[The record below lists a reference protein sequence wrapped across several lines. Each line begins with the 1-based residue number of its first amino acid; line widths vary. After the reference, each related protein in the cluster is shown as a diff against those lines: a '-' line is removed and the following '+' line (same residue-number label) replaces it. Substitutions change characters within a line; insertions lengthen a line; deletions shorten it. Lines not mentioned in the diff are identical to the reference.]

1 MRTTGKIAIHIGWLT
16 IILLIH
22 LFTFSFSPLC
32 AQNIQKGD
40 YGYLYCHMSDRGQWT
55 AFALSRD
62 GYHYEDVLGGGP
74 VMDVKEHAR
83 IEGGQ
88 RDAYITRSWDGNG
101 FVMVTTDMNNGMTKA
116 MGKQS
121 EWDNYGIDLLKSDDL
136 IHWTSLSF
144 DYRKG
149 DAIFCDPQ
157 SPSPYRDWRTINR
170 VWAPQ
175 IFWDPHYEWPDGDK
189 GGYMIYYS
197 MWNRSEEAYD
207 RMYYSYADKTFT
219 KLTKPRILFDWGY
232 ATIDADINYL
242 ESDGLY
248 HMLIKKEGGKPGIYT
263 ATSEHLTYGW
273 GEPVEDDYVS
283 FEGKKKCEGSSAFQL
298 IGDDTWRVAYIEYSS
313 KPRHYRICKADK
325 YLRNFSDPV
334 DIEGVTGPQHGS
346 FMRLT
351 KAEYKR
357 LQKWGSAPV
366 IHRLEA
372 EVIDGAVLHTNRFLE
387 GYNPEVRTMNQ
398 YFTTRLK
405 YAFMPSPDSEEARI
419 YKGGY
424 QGVGLGYHHLN
435 NQIGNPVSAYLFQ
448 GATIKTLSSK
458 LALNYEWDFG
468 VAYGWHSYNE
478 SDRVSNH
485 VIGSKM
491 TAYMDFGV
499 YLRWILSR
507 QFDLNIGLTASH
519 FSNGNTSMPN
529 AGLNVASAKV
539 SLAYYLNRPEQQPA
553 DGPLPVFQKHWSTDV
568 VVFGGWKRRGAETAL
583 GSYTLSDTY
592 GVVGVN
598 INPMYNLNHWL
609 NVGASLDL
617 YYDHSANLKVEDST
631 VPPDDGETEKESAS
645 EGETGDAVSTSSE
658 SRVSAPSWYRQV
670 TAGLSVRAEYVMPY
684 FTINFGIGHNLI
696 NAGSAHFR
704 GFYEILALK
713 AALTPKVFLH
723 IGYSLYSFQYPNNLM
738 LGIGYRFGGRRK

>member
-1 MRTTGKIAIHIGWLT
+1 MASL
-16 IILLIH
+16 
-22 LFTFSFSPLC
+22 
-32 AQNIQKGD
+32 
-40 YGYLYCHMSDRGQWT
+40 
-55 AFALSRD
+55 
-62 GYHYEDVLGGGP
+62 V
-74 VMDVKEHAR
+74 
-83 IEGGQ
+83 
-88 RDAYITRSWDGNG
+88 RS
-101 FVMVTTDMNNGMTKA
+101 
-116 MGKQS
+116 
-121 EWDNYGIDLLKSDDL
+121 
-136 IHWTSLSF
+136 
-144 DYRKG
+144 
-149 DAIFCDPQ
+149 
-157 SPSPYRDWRTINR
+157 
-170 VWAPQ
+170 
-175 IFWDPHYEWPDGDK
+175 
-189 GGYMIYYS
+189 
-197 MWNRSEEAYD
+197 
-207 RMYYSYADKTFT
+207 
-219 KLTKPRILFDWGY
+219 
-232 ATIDADINYL
+232 
-242 ESDGLY
+242 
-248 HMLIKKEGGKPGIYT
+248 
-263 ATSEHLTYGW
+263 
-273 GEPVEDDYVS
+273 
-283 FEGKKKCEGSSAFQL
+283 
-298 IGDDTWRVAYIEYSS
+298 
-313 KPRHYRICKADK
+313 
-325 YLRNFSDPV
+325 
-334 DIEGVTGPQHGS
+334 
-346 FMRLT
+346 
-351 KAEYKR
+351 
-357 LQKWGSAPV
+357 
-366 IHRLEA
+366 
-372 EVIDGAVLHTNRFLE
+372 
-387 GYNPEVRTMNQ
+387 
-398 YFTTRLK
+398 
-405 YAFMPSPDSEEARI
+405 FMPSPDSEEARI

-499 YLRWILSR
+499 YLRWMLSR

>member
-1 MRTTGKIAIHIGWLT
+1 MRRYVLSV
-16 IILLIH
+16 ILLIAVAA
-22 LFTFSFSPLC
+22 T
-32 AQNIQKGD
+32 AQNMQKGD
-40 YGYLYCHMSDRGQWT
+40 YGYLYCHMSDRGQYT

-62 GYHYEDVLGGGP
+62 GYHYEDVLGGDP
-74 VMDVKEHAR
+74 VMDPKEHAR

-88 RDAYITRSWDGNG
+88 RDAYITRSWDGKG

-116 MGKQS
+116 LGKKS

-136 IHWTSLSF
+136 IHWTSVSF

-149 DAIFCDPQ
+149 DAIFCDCE
-157 SPSPYRDWRTINR
+157 SPSPYKDWSTINR

-175 IFWDPHYEWPDGDK
+175 IFWDPHYVWSDGEQ

-197 MWNRSEEAYD
+197 MWNRDEEGYD

-219 KLTKPRILFDWGY
+219 KLTKPRLLFDWGY

-313 KPRHYRICKADK
+313 KPRHYRICRADK
-325 YLRNFSDPV
+325 NLRNFSDPV

-346 FMRLT
+346 FIRLT
-351 KAEYKR
+351 KEEYKR
-357 LQKWGSAPV
+357 LQKWGSVFGSAPV

-372 EVIDGAVLHTNRFLE
+372 EIVDGAVLHTNRYLE

-405 YAFMPSPDSEEARI
+405 YSFMPSPNSEQARI
-419 YKGGY
+419 YKGAY
-424 QGVGLGYHHLN
+424 QGAGLGYHHLN
-435 NQIGNPVSAYLFQ
+435 SQIGNPVSAYLFQ
-448 GATIKTLSSK
+448 GATLTTLSPK

-478 SDRVSNH
+478 TERVSNH
-485 VIGSKM
+485 VIGSKL
-491 TAYMDFGV
+491 TAYMDFGI
-499 YLRWILSR
+499 YLRWMLSR
-507 QFDLNIGLTASH
+507 KFDLNIGLSASH

-529 AGLNVASAKV
+529 AGLNVASAKL
-539 SLAYYLNRPEQQPA
+539 SLAYYINRPEELPA
-553 DGPLPVFQKHWSTDV
+553 DGPLPLFQKHWSTDV
-568 VVFGGWKRRGAETAL
+568 VVFGGWKKRGAETAL

-592 GVVGVN
+592 GVMGVN
-598 INPMYNLNHWL
+598 VNPMYNLNHWL

-617 YYDHSANLKVEDST
+617 YYDHSANLKNDDT
-631 VPPDDGETEKESAS
+631 AIAPVPDGSEADEKEDGT
-645 EGETGDAVSTSSE
+645 EPVEQPSTSTQSYIKT
-658 SRVSAPSWYRQV
+658 PSWYKQV

-684 FTINFGIGHNLI
+684 FTINFGIGHNFI
-696 NAGSAHFR
+696 NAGSPHFK

-713 AALTPKVFLH
+713 VALSQKMFLH
-723 IGYSLYSFQYPNNLM
+723 IGYSLYDFQYPNNLM
-738 LGIGYRFGGRRK
+738 LGVGYRFGARRKQASLM

>member
-1 MRTTGKIAIHIGWLT
+1 
-16 IILLIH
+16 
-22 LFTFSFSPLC
+22 
-32 AQNIQKGD
+32 
-40 YGYLYCHMSDRGQWT
+40 
-55 AFALSRD
+55 
-62 GYHYEDVLGGGP
+62 
-74 VMDVKEHAR
+74 
-83 IEGGQ
+83 
-88 RDAYITRSWDGNG
+88 
-101 FVMVTTDMNNGMTKA
+101 
-116 MGKQS
+116 
-121 EWDNYGIDLLKSDDL
+121 
-136 IHWTSLSF
+136 
-144 DYRKG
+144 
-149 DAIFCDPQ
+149 
-157 SPSPYRDWRTINR
+157 
-170 VWAPQ
+170 
-175 IFWDPHYEWPDGDK
+175 
-189 GGYMIYYS
+189 
-197 MWNRSEEAYD
+197 
-207 RMYYSYADKTFT
+207 
-219 KLTKPRILFDWGY
+219 
-232 ATIDADINYL
+232 
-242 ESDGLY
+242 
-248 HMLIKKEGGKPGIYT
+248 
-263 ATSEHLTYGW
+263 
-273 GEPVEDDYVS
+273 VEDDDVS
-283 FEGKKKCEGSSAFQL
+283 FEGKKKCEGSSASQL
-298 IGDDTWRVAYIEYSS
+298 IGDDPWRGAYIEYSP

-405 YAFMPSPDSEEARI
+405 YSFMPSPDSEEARI

-499 YLRWILSR
+499 YLRWMLSR

-617 YYDHSANLKVEDST
+617 YYDHSANLKVEDSA

-645 EGETGDAVSTSSE
+645 EGETEDAVSTSSE